1 MTRGQWS
8 ERGQGREGLKRDGW
22 GRDGNGT
29 RRAKQMNVIVCCW
42 LNEGLCH
49 QHSQRAGRGT
59 IDYRMSSRSPQ
70 VAKFKT
76 GNGVSR
82 TEIHRGSREAT
93 ASRGKGAPATR
104 RGPMGAVLQVRFTG
118 YWVPWSLKIE
128 IEMRVSSR
136 CFGIGLVQWS
146 VTLSICFSIFHF
158 SQG

>member
-1 MTRGQWS
+1 
-8 ERGQGREGLKRDGW
+8 
-22 GRDGNGT
+22 
-29 RRAKQMNVIVCCW
+29 MNVIVCFW

-93 ASRGKGAPATR
+93 ASKGKGGRQHGEAQWVPCCR
-104 RGPMGAVLQVRFTG
+104 YVSLGIGPMV
-118 YWVPWSLKIE
+118 IE
-128 IEMRVSSR
+128 D
-136 CFGIGLVQWS
+136 
-146 VTLSICFSIFHF
+146 
-158 SQG
+158 